1 MRRIRIPIRSK
12 APPRIHNEIDILL
25 VLSYTTPTRV
35 GPTNP
40 PRFPTEL
47 ISAMPPAAAVP
58 LKNVVERAQ
67 KGAIA
72 DFNPINASISATIA
86 KYGFCNHALNPNPN
100 AAENAVIATCH
111 RLSPVLSEWYPT
123 RSITTIAMR

>member
-1 MRRIRIPIRSK
+1 MFVSFEGLMKRTRSPMRSK
-12 APPRIHNEIDILL
+12 APPRIHRETDILP
-25 VLSYTTPTRV
+25 VLSITTPTSV

-47 ISAMPPAAAVP
+47 INAIPPAAAVP

-72 DFNPINASISATIA
+72 DFNPINDIIRAAIPI
-86 KYGFCNHALNPNPN
+86 YGFCSQALKPKPS
-100 AAENAVIATCH
+100 AAENAATATCH
-111 RLSPVLSEWYPT
+111 RLSPVLSE
-123 RSITTIAMR
+123 